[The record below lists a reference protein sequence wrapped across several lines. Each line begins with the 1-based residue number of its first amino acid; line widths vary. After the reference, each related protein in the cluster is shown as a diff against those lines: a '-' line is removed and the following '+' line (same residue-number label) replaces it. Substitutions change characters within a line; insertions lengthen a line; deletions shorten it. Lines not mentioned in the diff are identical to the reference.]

1 MLSSMEE
8 HQGGREVPRTV
19 DRKTVRSWSRELDAL
34 GERIAPRFA
43 RSEVRARA
51 LAYLRGLL
59 ATVERKNSWQ
69 LAEVAGDATPY
80 GLQHLLGR
88 ANWDADGLRDDLR
101 EYVLE
106 RLGDEEAVLVVDET
120 GFLKKGKESVGVKR
134 QYTGTAGKTENCQVG
149 VFLCYVSPNKGQ
161 AFIDRELYLPEEW
174 ARDQERRQK
183 SAVPQDIGMRTKS
196 ELAKEMLR
204 RALEAGVKAAWV
216 VADSVY
222 GDSRRLGMFLE
233 EREQPYVLAVSGK
246 AYVWAGFRQHR
257 VSTVLG
263 SLRQEESALEDA
275 GGGWQRL
282 SAGDGSKGPRLYDWL
297 RLPLNPPL
305 QEGFERWLVV
315 RRSIEEP
322 DELSAYTVFAPEG
335 TTLEKLAQVA
345 GSRWRVERGFEEAK
359 GEVGLPHYEVRSW
372 HGWYRH
378 VTLALLAHAFLAAI
392 RARGQDIEASQQK
405 GALKMEGTDSS
416 SSSSSLLAF
425 KRKRGLSS
433 N

>member
-1 MLSSMEE
+1 MLLLAKEGAMP
-8 HQGGREVPRTV
+8 QTV
-19 DRKTVRSWSRELDAL
+19 DRKTVRSWTEELDAV

-43 RSEVRARA
+43 RSEVRHRA
-51 LAYLRGLL
+51 QAYLRGLL
-59 ATVERKNSWQ
+59 GSVERKNSWQ
-69 LAEVAGDATPY
+69 LAEMAGDATPY

-88 ANWDADGLRDDLR
+88 ANWDADVLRDDLR

-106 RLGDEEAVLVVDET
+106 HLGDEEAVLVVDET
-120 GFLKKGKESVGVKR
+120 GFLKNGDKSVGVKR
-134 QYTGTAGKTENCQVG
+134 QYTGTAGKTENSQVG
-149 VFLCYVSPNKGQ
+149 VFVAYASRRGQ

-174 ARDQERRQK
+174 AQDQERRK
-183 SAVPQDIGMRTKS
+183 RSAVPEQIGMRTKS
-196 ELAKEMLR
+196 ELAKEMLG
-204 RALEAGVKAAWV
+204 RALDAGVAELAAWV

-233 EREQPYVLAVSGK
+233 ERVQPYVLAVSGK
-246 AYVWAGFRQHR
+246 AYVWAGFQQHR

-263 SLRQEESALEDA
+263 SLRQEESALEEA

-315 RRSIEEP
+315 RRSIEDP
-322 DELSAYTVFAPEG
+322 DELTAYTVFAPEG
-335 TTLEKLAQVA
+335 TMLEELAKAA
-345 GSRWRVERGFEEAK
+345 GSRWRVEIGFEEAK
-359 GEVGLPHYEVRSW
+359 GEVGLSHYEVRSW

-378 VTLALLAHAFLAAI
+378 ITLALLAHAFLAAI
-392 RARGQDIEASQQK
+392 RARGQDIEASQK
-405 GALKMEGTDSS
+405 GALKMEGTD
-416 SSSSSLLAF
+416 SSSSLLAF